1 MLTILTNLHNLLIST
16 TEFEHI
22 KAQYFTVFG
31 LHPEVS
37 M

>member
-1 MLTILTNLHNLLIST
+1 MLTILINLHNLLNST

-22 KAQYFTVFG
+22 KAQYFTVFE